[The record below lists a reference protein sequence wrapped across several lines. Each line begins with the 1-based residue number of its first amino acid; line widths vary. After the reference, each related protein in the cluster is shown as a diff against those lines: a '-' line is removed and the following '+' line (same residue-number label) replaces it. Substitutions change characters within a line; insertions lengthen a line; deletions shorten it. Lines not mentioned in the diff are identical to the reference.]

1 MMTTSSPFLRGWK
14 VAPLAPRLAPPR
26 GSSSLLLPSLFF
38 PAASSLLVTLQTCHL
53 RQFLFSGKSLRCPLY
68 KIHKNKLFLILQTLV
83 LPNKDL
89 KELYKQWIK
98 P

>member
-1 MMTTSSPFLRGWK
+1 MTTSSPFLQGWK
-14 VAPLAPRLAPPR
+14 VAPLAPRQA
-26 GSSSLLLPSLFF
+26 SSSLLLPSLFF
-38 PAASSLLVTLQTCHL
+38 PAASSLLVTLQPCHL

>member
-1 MMTTSSPFLRGWK
+1 MTTSSPFLQGWK
-14 VAPLAPRLAPPR
+14 VAPLAPRQAPPR

-38 PAASSLLVTLQTCHL
+38 PAASSLLVTLQPCHL